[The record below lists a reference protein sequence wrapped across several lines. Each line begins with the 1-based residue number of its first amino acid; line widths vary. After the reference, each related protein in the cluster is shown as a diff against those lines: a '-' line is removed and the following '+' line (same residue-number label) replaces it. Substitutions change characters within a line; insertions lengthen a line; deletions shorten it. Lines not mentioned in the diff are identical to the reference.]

1 MAIEKLISSD
11 SHIVEPPDL
20 WEKRIDPK
28 FRDRAP
34 RLVWTGETDRWYVDK
49 DTPAG
54 PGGGMLS
61 EAGKRYY
68 DRHGMKRDSSFEEV
82 RPGAYDPHPRIKDL
96 EVDGVV
102 GEILIPT
109 VADRFYGL
117 PVETDLLSA
126 IFRAMNDWM
135 VDFCKPYPDIFK
147 GIGLINVDDA
157 QDALKE
163 YNRCVKMGLAGVMI
177 PTFPGEDRL
186 YDLPEYD
193 PLWARA
199 QADGVPLVMH
209 SGTVRGE
216 EHLFAAT
223 AMARRGAGAL
233 ATVNEYWARRSIGNM
248 IFGGVFERYPGLK
261 LGVIEYEIGW
271 APYQMRRWDN
281 FYTERQYSTE
291 IQFKDGKLP
300 SDFFR
305 SSVFVNFSDDD
316 AGITYRSLLGVDNVV
331 WGSDFPH
338 RESTW
343 PRSRE
348 VLSEMFEGKGVS
360 EEDQQKIAYLNVA
373 KLFNF
378 SV

>member
-1 MAIEKLISSD
+1 MAIEKLISAD

-49 DTPAG
+49 DIPMG

-68 DRHGMKRDSSFEEV
+68 DREGMKQDSSFEEV
-82 RPGAYDPHPRIKDL
+82 RPGAYDPHARIKDM
-96 EVDGVV
+96 EVDGVL
-102 GEILIPT
+102 GEVLIPT
-109 VADRFYGL
+109 AADRVYGL
-117 PVETDLLSA
+117 PVDSDLRSA
-126 IFRAMNDWM
+126 IFRAINDWM

-147 GIGLINVDDA
+147 GIGMINVDDVEDGLA
-157 QDALKE
+157 E
-163 YNRCVKMGLAGVMI
+163 YDRCVKMGLPAIMI
-177 PTFPGEDRL
+177 PTFPGEDKL

-199 QADGVPLVMH
+199 QADSIPLVIH
-209 SGTVRGE
+209 SGTVQGV
-216 EHLFAAT
+216 EHIFAAT
-223 AMARRGAGAL
+223 AFTRRGTGAL
-233 ATVNEYWARRSIGNM
+233 QTINDTWPRRSIGNM

-271 APYQMRRWDN
+271 VPFHMRRMDN
-281 FYTERQYSTE
+281 FYIDRQYSRE
-291 IQFKDGKLP
+291 IKFKDGKLP
-300 SDFFR
+300 SDFYR
-305 SSVFVNFSDDD
+305 SNIFIQFSDDD
-316 AGITYRSLLGVDNVV
+316 GGIVYRDLVGVDNMMF
-331 WGSDFPH
+331 GTDYPH

-348 VLSEMFEGKGVS
+348 VLGELLEGKGVS
-360 EEDQQKIAYLNVA
+360 EEDQTKIACSNAA
-373 KLFNF
+373 KAYGF
-378 SV
+378 SI